1 MSEVPSLESF
11 RSFIVS
17 NQNTATESDA
27 KKGQLREEKEKE
39 AALQEEEKERA
50 VVWTLSTGLPAYV
63 GSLKLDFVPLV
74 ECADDLNSDGV
85 VFHDRAIS

>member
-27 KKGQLREEKEKE
+27 KKGLLQEEKESE
-39 AALQEEEKERA
+39 AALQEEEKKRA
-50 VVWTLSTGLPAYV
+50 VVWT
-63 GSLKLDFVPLV
+63 
-74 ECADDLNSDGV
+74 
-85 VFHDRAIS
+85 